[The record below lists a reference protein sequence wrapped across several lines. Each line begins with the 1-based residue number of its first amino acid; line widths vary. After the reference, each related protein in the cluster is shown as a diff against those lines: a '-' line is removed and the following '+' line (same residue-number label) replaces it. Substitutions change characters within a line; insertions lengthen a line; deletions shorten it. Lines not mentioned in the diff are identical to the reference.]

1 MPWYQA
7 NDAGWN
13 PRWYEW
19 YFQRVP
25 VGAAI
30 RARETAAVHALVAPL
45 IRAGQHVLEVGPGTG
60 HYTTWLAAR
69 CRQVTTLDASPEML
83 GYLAAR
89 LRRAGVTNV
98 EVRRG
103 RLPGPLELD
112 GPYDGVLA
120 VGVLNYVDDLDAAL
134 STLVAALC
142 PGGWAVVTMPSRSL
156 EGRIY
161 QLFELFGRRRIGLYT
176 VDEARDRL
184 QRAGVAVHRV
194 EVAGLSRGGVTLV
207 LGGRRIEGS
216 GSEARRGRPGSV
228 GVTG

>member
-19 YFQRVP
+19 YFRRVP

-30 RARETAAVHALVAPL
+30 RAREAAAVHALVVPV
-45 IRAGQHVLEVGPGTG
+45 IRAEQRVLEVGPGTG

-69 CRQVTTLDASPEML
+69 CRRVTAVDASPEML
-83 GYLAAR
+83 RYLVTR
-89 LRRAGVTNV
+89 LQRAGVTNV

-103 RLPGPLELD
+103 RLPGPLELE
-112 GPYDGVLA
+112 GNYDGVLA

-134 STLVAALC
+134 DALAAALR
-142 PGGWAVVTMPSRSL
+142 PDGWAVVTLPSRSL

-161 QLFELFGRRRIGLYT
+161 QLAEALGRRRIGLYT

-207 LGGRRIEGS
+207 LGGRRIEGI
-216 GSEARRGRPGSV
+216 GS
-228 GVTG
+228 